1 MQDQEKKIMRTMV
14 FCAILLIVVIFGILL
29 LSRRI
34 NYNRQMEQID
44 HYTMEL
50 AERTAQHEG
59 DVFEA
64 KRDAISSMAY
74 LYGKGLD
81 SDQVDREQL
90 RELEENPGFDRI
102 RYVNSK
108 GDSYTSDRKVANVS
122 ERDYFRNGM
131 QGLSGYTVV
140 EESVFDSQRLM
151 GFYAPVYFAGQVCG
165 VMVGFIEAPSVT
177 SLLATQY
184 GGFTADTLVL
194 TAGGEILG
202 QAMAEGEPACDD
214 LKQIEKYAGDPEGLK
229 QALKTQSK
237 VRIDLDGENGS
248 TVGYA
253 ISGSPWPDLRA
264 WRKRAAPGT
273 RS

>member
-50 AERTAQHEG
+50 AERTAQHVG

-140 EESVFDSQRLM
+140 E
-151 GFYAPVYFAGQVCG
+151 
-165 VMVGFIEAPSVT
+165 
-177 SLLATQY
+177 
-184 GGFTADTLVL
+184 
-194 TAGGEILG
+194 
-202 QAMAEGEPACDD
+202 
-214 LKQIEKYAGDPEGLK
+214 
-229 QALKTQSK
+229 
-237 VRIDLDGENGS
+237 
-248 TVGYA
+248 
-253 ISGSPWPDLRA
+253 
-264 WRKRAAPGT
+264 
-273 RS
+273 

>member
-50 AERTAQHEG
+50 AERTAQHVG

-140 EESVFDSQRLM
+140 EESVFDSQ
-151 GFYAPVYFAGQVCG
+151 
-165 VMVGFIEAPSVT
+165 
-177 SLLATQY
+177 
-184 GGFTADTLVL
+184 
-194 TAGGEILG
+194 
-202 QAMAEGEPACDD
+202 
-214 LKQIEKYAGDPEGLK
+214 QIG
-229 QALKTQSK
+229 
-237 VRIDLDGENGS
+237 
-248 TVGYA
+248 
-253 ISGSPWPDLRA
+253 RA
-264 WRKRAAPGT
+264 HV
-273 RS
+273 